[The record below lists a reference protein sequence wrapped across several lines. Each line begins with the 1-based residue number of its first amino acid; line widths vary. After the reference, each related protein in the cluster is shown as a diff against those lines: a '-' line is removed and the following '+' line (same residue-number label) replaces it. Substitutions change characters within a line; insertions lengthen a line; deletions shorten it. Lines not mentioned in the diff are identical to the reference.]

1 MNYINLYKSISRP
14 VVAVLAALF
23 AVVGMTSCIEDGF
36 TSSPSDRPTFSVDTL
51 DMGTV
56 ITGDVSMTRR
66 FTVRNPH
73 SKGLIISDI
82 RVEGDKAGLFRL
94 NVDGFTGTT
103 FDNVEIR
110 ANDSI
115 YIFVSTTLPTNKADL
130 PVGVEA
136 KIAFTTNGGTDHVVL
151 RAAGQD
157 VHRLG
162 GHVVE
167 GDVTF
172 DSARPYQIMD
182 SLVVAPGA
190 RLTLA
195 PGTSLMFHD
204 KAYMRVYGTLVS
216 NGTVE
221 RPVEMR
227 GDRTGDVITGITFDL
242 MAGQWQGVQIMP
254 GSEGNV
260 MTNTVMRNTVVGLIA
275 DQTDL
280 RLVNTRLRNS
290 QNYVLAA
297 NDTHLTAIGC
307 EFGEA
312 SMGLV
317 LVDGGEANFD
327 HCTFANYYLFS
338 AIYGAGLQF
347 AHINA
352 ETSTDEDG
360 EKRPY
365 TRARVTNSILY
376 GLGTDIAPGKLDDS
390 EVYLENSLLKSRGS
404 DDANFVNCLWDSD
417 PLYYTVREDYIF
429 DYRIKPESPAI
440 GAGNAKLSTD
450 PAAATD
456 GYGLQRGS
464 RPDLGAY
471 VFVQPSDK

>member
-1 MNYINLYKSISRP
+1 MNHIKLPKSI
-14 VVAVLAALF
+14 LF
-23 AVVGMTSCIEDGF
+23 AVFASFFLSCLLTSCIEDGF

-73 SKGLIISDI
+73 SKGLIICDI
-82 RVEGDKAGLFRL
+82 RIEGDNAGMFRL

-115 YIFVSTTLPTNKADL
+115 YIFVSATLPTNDSDL
-130 PVGVEA
+130 PVNVEA
-136 KIAFTTNGGTDHVVL
+136 KVAFTTNGGTDHIIL

-157 VHRLG
+157 VNRLG
-162 GHVVE
+162 GHTVE

-195 PGTSLMFHD
+195 PGSSLMFHD
-204 KAYMRVYGTLVS
+204 KAYMRVYGTIVS

-221 RPVEMR
+221 HPVEMR

-242 MAGQWQGVQIMP
+242 MAGQWQGMQLMP
-254 GSEGNV
+254 GSKNNV

-290 QNYVLAA
+290 SNYVLVST
-297 NDTHLTAIGC
+297 DTQLSAIGC

-317 LVDGGEANFD
+317 LVDGGQANFD
-327 HCTFANYYLFS
+327 QCTFANYYLFS

-352 ETSTDEDG
+352 ENSTDEDNG
-360 EKRPY
+360 KRPY

-390 EVYLENSLLKSRGS
+390 EVYLENCLLKSRGS
-404 DDANFVNCLWDSD
+404 DDNNFINCIWDAD

-429 DYRIKPESPAI
+429 DYRLKPESPAI
-440 GAGNAKLSTD
+440 GAANAALSTD
-450 PAAATD
+450 PAALTD
-456 GYGLQRGS
+456 GYGLSRGTN
-464 RPDLGAY
+464 PDLGAY